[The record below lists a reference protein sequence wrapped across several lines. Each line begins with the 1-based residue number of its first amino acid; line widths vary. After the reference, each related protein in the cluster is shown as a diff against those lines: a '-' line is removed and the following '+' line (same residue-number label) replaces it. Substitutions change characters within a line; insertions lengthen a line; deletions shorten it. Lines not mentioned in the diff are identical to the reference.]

1 MCSYD
6 IIVDFIAVSQLY
18 LYPPTEWWKHLH
30 EDKLFIPD
38 RFIGSFLY
46 SCSTLRK
53 RCNTTFIGEIST
65 NLRNSNLKTCSMASK
80 YYQFEV

>member
-1 MCSYD
+1 MCSDD

-46 SCSTLRK
+46 SCSTLEK
-53 RCNTTFIGEIST
+53 DATQHLWVKFQHFKKIQI
-65 NLRNSNLKTCSMASK
+65 LKLA
-80 YYQFEV
+80 E